1 MTIIAL
7 MIAAAIAAGSFIYKI
22 GELTFA
28 KLKEEWRRFHTL
40 RAARMYALADLRA
53 IVRDPDVSR
62 INLAEL
68 DRMIEEGCT
77 YAEVQASSNGELV
90 GNASIYKKEYP
101 DQDEDPEVAALLARN
116 NGVYIDYSDRVIET
130 PASAVRTAG
139 QYGAKI
145 TIIGE

>member
-1 MTIIAL
+1 
-7 MIAAAIAAGSFIYKI
+7 
-22 GELTFA
+22 
-28 KLKEEWRRFHTL
+28 
-40 RAARMYALADLRA
+40 MY

-62 INLAEL
+62 VNLAEL

-90 GNASIYKKEYP
+90 GDASIYKKEYP

-116 NGVYIDYSDRVIET
+116 NGVYIDYSDRARET
-130 PASAVRTAG
+130 PASVARTAK